1 MKTKL
6 IILSLALIVFA
17 SGCEQKSELDNKPAT
32 ANQDNKQK
40 TQEVVETAK
49 KITKEPD
56 QAGKSLPQTVEQR
69 ESKSAPVTQ
78 ESTEQSLADISKHG
92 REVTKTQVSKSR
104 TRAQMA
110 EDEMTKDLEKFK

>member
-6 IILSLALIVFA
+6 IILSVTLVIFA
-17 SGCEQKSELDNKPAT
+17 SGCEQKTEVDSKPVT

-40 TQEVVETAK
+40 TLDAVETAK
-49 KITKEPD
+49 NTRREPA
-56 QAGKSLPQTVEQR
+56 QAGKSLPQTVEQS
-69 ESKSAPVTQ
+69 ESKSAPATQ

-92 REVTKTQVSKSR
+92 REVTRTQESKSR

>member
-6 IILSLALIVFA
+6 IILSVTLVIFI
-17 SGCEQKSELDNKPAT
+17 SGCEQKTELAT
-32 ANQDNKQK
+32 SNQDNKQK

-56 QAGKSLPQTVEQR
+56 QAGKSLPQTVEQS
-69 ESKSAPVTQ
+69 ESKSAPATQ

-92 REVTKTQVSKSR
+92 REVTRTQVSKSR

-110 EDEMTKDLEKFK
+110 EDEMAKDLEKFK